1 MTTRESAYK
10 LELSCCCA
18 AQDYKPRVP
27 KMGQALNIEENR
39 DELIERYLPYVRSI
53 AQSIVPKLPSQIDI
67 NDLIGYGRIGLLEAV
82 ERFDR
87 TRGVSFKTF
96 AYYRIKGAIYDG
108 LRQIGWFSRSEF
120 ARMRFEQ
127 SANELM
133 TGYADS
139 HGESRRASLDDQIS
153 EVEEMF
159 SGIVSAYMLSIE
171 SESINLPEVSASPDE
186 DYQSKEFS
194 RIIREA
200 ISELPETERK
210 LIEYYY
216 YHGLTLEEIGNRLG
230 LSKSWTSR
238 LHSKC
243 LQHLCEMLK
252 NKGIVSAT

>member
-1 MTTRESAYK
+1 M
-10 LELSCCCA
+10 
-18 AQDYKPRVP
+18 VHV
-27 KMGQALNIEENR
+27 MFEENR

-53 AQSIVPKLPSQIDI
+53 AQSIISKLPAQIDI
-67 NDLIGYGRIGLLEAV
+67 NDLIQYGRIGLIEAV

-120 ARMRFEQ
+120 ARIRFEQ

-133 TGYADS
+133 NNYSDS
-139 HGESRRASLDDQIS
+139 NS
-153 EVEEMF
+153 ELRSQPVEDEIQEIEAIF
-159 SGIVSAYMLSIE
+159 SGIVSAYMLSLESNETLNTIE
-171 SESINLPEVSASPDE
+171 SRATPDE
-186 DYQSKEFS
+186 DYEAKEF
-194 RIIREA
+194 RDIIREA
-200 ISELPETERK
+200 VTQLPETERK

-216 YHGLTLEEIGNRLG
+216 YHGLTLEEIGNKLG

-243 LQHLCEMLK
+243 LQHLCQMLK
-252 NKGIVSAT
+252 SKGIVSAT